1 MNTIRLS
8 KFLSLILRH
17 NPEKIDLTLDQQGW
31 TEVSHLLERL
41 AANGKPTTREQLN
54 EVVETND
61 KKRFAFSEGGTKIR
75 ANQGHSI
82 EIDLG
87 LSPTIPP
94 EILHHGTAS
103 RLYDAICQEGLKPG
117 NRQHVHLSE
126 EKETAIKVGSRHG
139 KPIIFRVKSGEMH
152 RNGHPFYCSENGVWL
167 TDTVP
172 ATYLEIPNPPKIHAP
187 SQ

>member
-1 MNTIRLS
+1 MNTKRLS

-17 NPEKIDLTLDQQGW
+17 NPDKIGLTLDEHGW

-41 AANGKPTTREQLN
+41 AAHGKPITLSRLQ

-61 KKRFAFSEGGTKIR
+61 KKRFTLSEDGTKIR

-87 LSPTIPP
+87 LSPVIPP
-94 EILHHGTAS
+94 ELLHHGTAS
-103 RLYDAICQEGLKPG
+103 RFYDAICQEGLKPG
-117 NRQHVHLSE
+117 NRQHVHLSD

-139 KPIIFRVKSGEMH
+139 KPIIFQVKSGEMH
-152 RNGHPFYCSENGVWL
+152 RAGFSFYRSKNGIWL
-167 TDTVP
+167 TEKVP
-172 ATYLEIPNPPKIHAP
+172 APFLEIPTLP
-187 SQ
+187 